1 MHSRIIQVETE
12 PVKDLLSV
20 DKFDDHW
27 FIGSIADYVDEDYE
41 REDTL
46 NTLREIFSI
55 AGDCV
60 EFFDSEDGCGV
71 VFKDGFREAFF
82 AAGYEAFQDAL
93 SALKERTTLEKFIRG
108 GIWQELYD
116 LNAAYDNEAGYYISN
131 DELGL
136 KTLSRFIRLMKT
148 DTRYY
153 FGGTLDYHF

>member
-1 MHSRIIQVETE
+1 MHSRIIQMETK
-12 PVKDLLSV
+12 PVKHVICSDDFS
-20 DKFDDHW
+20 DHW
-27 FIGSIADYVDEDYE
+27 FIGSIADYVDEDYDS
-41 REDTL
+41 EDTL
-46 NTLREIFSI
+46 DTLRELFST

-60 EFFDSEDGCGV
+60 EFFDGEDGRGV
-71 VFKDGFREAFF
+71 IFKDGFREAFF
-82 AAGYEAFQDAL
+82 AQGYTAFQNAL
-93 SALKERTTLEKFIRG
+93 SSLKEKTTLEMFIGG

-116 LNAAYDNEAGYYISN
+116 LNAAYDNECGYYISN